1 MADNAGPDRSSVEVK
16 SLLRKL
22 EPKSGSNHKDRVR
35 LLNRFRN
42 YCDGSGGR
50 DVSMEYANY

>member
-42 YCDGSGGR
+42 YCEGLSLIHI
-50 DVSMEYANY
+50 